1 MDEGQLWQRLNRR
14 LLAKIIAESSYE
26 GCLQPEPLDSQ
37 RFRLMA
43 NGHCYDFVARRT
55 VWDYLWIQPETLT
68 RDGQRVTSAATAVLD
83 FQRALGMDDIVLG
96 NFLEEL
102 HNTLAGDRIQ
112 QAILGELSASDLAD
126 LPGQELESLLDGH
139 PKALANRGRL
149 GWGLP
154 ELNRYAPEAGQP
166 LQLRWLAVHR
176 DSGLQVHGTPA
187 PAQCLDKAR
196 LANWQQQYPAPDWA
210 LLPVH
215 PWQWDRLIAIQYA
228 APLARGELV
237 DLGLAGD
244 DYRPQ
249 QSIRTL
255 SNADHPQ
262 YCDVKLSLTILNTS
276 CYRGLPPA
284 PMALAPRL
292 SAWLADLAT
301 SDPVL
306 SHAGMAVQR
315 ELGSVHVPQQEQQQ
329 LAGTPYRYREML
341 GAVWRESLP
350 SKTADSE
357 KAMLFAALM
366 QTDGGG
372 QALVAEI
379 IRRSG
384 LSTRNWLA
392 RLFDRV
398 TIPLYHLLC
407 RYGIGMVAHGQN
419 LGLILSD
426 WQPQRVVIKDF
437 HGDLR
442 AAESPLPER
451 QGVPGDILAG
461 LTRLPPAHLL
471 HDLYTGHLVTT
482 LRFISPLVEEQCG
495 LTERA
500 FYQLLAERMVAYQQQ
515 HPELKESFRQFD
527 LLRPEMERVCINRVR
542 FRIGYADDA
551 ERPLP
556 ELGQPLNNPLQPETA
571 DD

>member
-1 MDEGQLWQRLNRR
+1 MDDGKLWQRLNRR
-14 LLAKIIAESSYE
+14 LLAKIIAECSYE
-26 GCLQPEPLDSQ
+26 GCLQPEALDSQ

-55 VWDYLWIQPETLT
+55 VWDYLWIRPETLT
-68 RDGQRVTSAATAVLD
+68 RDGQRLTSAATAALD

-112 QAILGELSASDLAD
+112 QAILSELSAADLAD
-126 LPGQELESLLDGH
+126 LPGPELESLLDGH

-166 LQLRWLAVHR
+166 LQLRWLAAHR
-176 DSGLQVHGTPA
+176 DCGLQVHGTPA
-187 PAQCLDKAR
+187 PEQCLETAQ
-196 LANWQQQYPAPDWA
+196 LAHWKQRFPAPEWT

-228 APLARGELV
+228 GSIANGYLV
-237 DLGLAGD
+237 DLGPSGHP
-244 DYRPQ
+244 YRPQ

-255 SNADHPQ
+255 SNTEHPQ
-262 YCDVKLSLTILNTS
+262 HCDLKLSLTILNTS
-276 CYRGLPPA
+276 CYRGLPPE

-292 SAWLADLAT
+292 SSWLADLAET
-301 SDPVL
+301 DPVL
-306 SHAGMAVQR
+306 KRAGLAVQR
-315 ELGSVHVPQQEQQQ
+315 ELGGVHIPQKDQQQ
-329 LAGTPYRYREML
+329 LKGTPYRYREML
-341 GAVWRESLP
+341 GAVWRESLT
-350 SKTADSE
+350 SKAGQGE

-366 QTDGGG
+366 QTDGSG
-372 QALVAEI
+372 QALVAEL

-384 LSTRNWLA
+384 LNARDWLA

-419 LGLILSD
+419 LGLVLRN

-451 QGVPGDILAG
+451 QGVPEDILAG
-461 LTRLPPAHLL
+461 LTRLPPRYLL

-482 LRFISPLVEEQCG
+482 LRFISPLIEEQCG
-495 LTERA
+495 LKEVD
-500 FYQLLAERMVAYQQQ
+500 FYQLLAERLVAFQQA
-515 HPELKESFRQFD
+515 HPELEAHFQQFD

-556 ELGQPLNNPLQPETA
+556 ELGIPLNNPLQPETA
-571 DD
+571 HD

>member
-1 MDEGQLWQRLNRR
+1 MDEEQFWHRLNRR
-14 LLAKIIAESSYE
+14 LVAKIIAECSYE
-26 GCLQPEPLDSQ
+26 GCLQPEALDSH

-43 NGHCYDFVARRT
+43 SGHCHDFTARKT
-55 VWDYLWIQPETLT
+55 VWDYLWIQPESLT
-68 RDGQRVTSAATAVLD
+68 RDGQPVTSTATAVLD
-83 FQRALGMDDIVLG
+83 FQGALGMDDIVLG

-112 QAILGELSASDLAD
+112 QAVLSELTAAD
-126 LPGQELESLLDGH
+126 LLDLPAAELESLLDGH

-149 GWGLP
+149 GWGLGD
-154 ELNRYAPEAGQP
+154 LNKYAPEAGKT
-166 LQLRWLAVHR
+166 LQLRWLAAHR
-176 DSGLQVHGTPA
+176 DSGLQMHGTPA
-187 PAQCLDKAR
+187 PEQCLDEAV
-196 LANWQQQYPAPDWA
+196 LASWQQRYPTPDWT

-228 APLARGELV
+228 ASIARGELV

-244 DYRPQ
+244 HYRPQ

-255 SNADHPQ
+255 SNAAHQ
-262 YCDVKLSLTILNTS
+262 QRCDLKLSLTILNTS

-292 SAWLADLAT
+292 SAWLAGVAT
-301 SDPVL
+301 RDPVL

-315 ELGSVHVPQQEQQQ
+315 ELGSVHIPQQEQQQ
-329 LAGTPYRYREML
+329 LDGTPYRYRETL

-350 SKTADSE
+350 SKAADGE
-357 KAMLFAALM
+357 KAMLFATLM
-366 QTDGGG
+366 QTDGDG

-384 LSTRNWLA
+384 LSTRDWLA
-392 RLFDRV
+392 RLFEHV

-419 LGLILSD
+419 LGLILRD

-442 AAESPLPER
+442 AAESPLPEQ
-451 QGVPGDILAG
+451 QGVPADILTG

-495 LTERA
+495 LTEHT
-500 FYQLLAERMVAYQQQ
+500 FYQLLAERMIAYQRQ
-515 HPELKESFRQFD
+515 HPELEESFRQFD

-551 ERPLP
+551 QRPLP